1 MRKEKRW
8 FNLVFGKTQTFKT
21 QALGYQNKLVQM
33 KRIFYLSTCDTCK
46 RILNSWNTEG
56 IYLQDIKT
64 EPITPA
70 QLDDMITLAG
80 SADAL
85 FSKRARKYKELGLK
99 NRKLSDS
106 EIRQLILSEY
116 TFLKRPVLLFDGQ
129 IFIGNSPKV
138 VKDATDA
145 IA

>member
-1 MRKEKRW
+1 
-8 FNLVFGKTQTFKT
+8 
-21 QALGYQNKLVQM
+21 
-33 KRIFYLSTCDTCK
+33 
-46 RILNSWNTEG
+46 
-56 IYLQDIKT
+56 
-64 EPITPA
+64 
-70 QLDDMITLAG
+70 
-80 SADAL
+80 L

-116 TFLKRPVLLFDGQ
+116 TFLKRPVLLFNGQ

>member
-1 MRKEKRW
+1 
-8 FNLVFGKTQTFKT
+8 
-21 QALGYQNKLVQM
+21 M

-64 EPITPA
+64 EPTPA
-70 QLDDMITLAG
+70 QLDDMITHAG

-129 IFIGNSPKV
+129 IFIGNNPKV